1 MLLFWTAAALL
12 SAAAAALVLWRARG
26 SAAAPTE
33 APELEVYR
41 RHLTEQDELKA
52 RGLLGEAEWK
62 AAHAEA
68 ARRLLAA
75 ATPVEAP
82 PPANP
87 RTLGLVVLGSVLAAA
102 AASVTIYSM
111 VGSPGAPD
119 QAFETR
125 MAGWRAQANRDPG
138 ALRPAEAAAV
148 LTEIAAQQPNSPDA
162 WSYLGRARAAAGDY
176 FGAAEALQRAVALRP
191 GSAADWTTLGEVL
204 TELAE
209 GKADKDAIAAFRRAV
224 AIDPSAPAP
233 LYDLG
238 RVALGEGRKAEGLQ
252 LWRDAARLLAA
263 DDPRRA
269 ALQAEIAAA
278 ERASAQPGRP
288 AGPAA
293 AQIAAADPAAQDAAI
308 RGMVAGLAARLD
320 ASPDDAAGWARLV
333 RAYGVLGETDKR
345 DRALA
350 RARVQFRDRPQEL
363 AAIEAA
369 AR

>member
-1 MLLFWTAAALL
+1 VLLFWTAAALL

-26 SAAAPTE
+26 SAVAPAE

-41 RHLTEQDELKA
+41 RHLIEQDDLKA

-75 ATPVEAP
+75 AAPVEAP

-87 RTLGLVVLGSVLAAA
+87 RLLGMVVLGSVLAAA
-102 AASVTIYSM
+102 AASLAIYAV
-111 VGSPGAPD
+111 VGSPDAPD
-119 QAFETR
+119 QAFATR
-125 MAGWRAQANRDPG
+125 MAGWRAQANTDPG
-138 ALRPAEAAAV
+138 ALQPAQAAAV
-148 LTEIAAQQPNSPDA
+148 LAEIAAQQPNSPDA

-176 FGAAEALQRAVALRP
+176 FGAAQALQRAVALRP

-204 TELAE
+204 TELAD
-209 GKADKDAIAAFRRAV
+209 GKADKDAVAAFRRAV

-269 ALQAEIAAA
+269 ALEAEIAAA
-278 ERASAQPGRP
+278 GNARP

-293 AQIAAADPAAQDAAI
+293 ARIAAADPAAQDAAI
-308 RGMVAGLAARLD
+308 RGMVAGLAARLE

-350 RARVQFRDRPQEL
+350 RARVQFRDRPRDL